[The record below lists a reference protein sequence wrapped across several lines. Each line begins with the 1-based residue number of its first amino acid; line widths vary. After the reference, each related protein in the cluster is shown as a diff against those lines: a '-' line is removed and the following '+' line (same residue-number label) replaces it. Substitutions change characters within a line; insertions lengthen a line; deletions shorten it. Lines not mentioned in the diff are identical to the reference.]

1 MEPLR
6 HYATSCD
13 HTKLGFTVLAIQGLP
28 PGPYPF
34 VSWRLAI
41 SSRMCFGI
49 GNENVCRHVSRFP
62 EPSWTGSLA
71 CPIGVYQDLSGSP
84 MHLIGW
90 HRHAQRCG
98 RDGKQSQDWVFR
110 RPTDDG
116 NESNAN
122 TFW

>member
-1 MEPLR
+1 VEEPPAVDPEALL
-6 HYATSCD
+6 
-13 HTKLGFTVLAIQGLP
+13 LGG
-28 PGPYPF
+28 Y
-34 VSWRLAI
+34 
-41 SSRMCFGI
+41 
-49 GNENVCRHVSRFP
+49 N
-62 EPSWTGSLA
+62 
-71 CPIGVYQDLSGSP
+71 GVYQDLSGSP

-110 RPTDDG
+110 WPTDDG